1 MVGQRPHPYILR
13 PRPWPSGHAPAGE
26 NRRLFPSVL
35 APGTLRGADRRKP
48 GKAPHSG
55 PLRLTIDLAPPH
67 KKAIPLWQGGAP
79 AWALAAFAGP
89 RVASGTPPEPSPSV
103 CTAVMDSCFLDTQIP
118 FPVYCAHL
126 KQDCYL
132 QRGRIYKGLMR
143 IRRFVPK
150 QSLPF
155 LWKARVSEHDEQLK
169 M

>member
-103 CTAVMDSCFLDTQIP
+103 CTAGRTVVFLTHKYLSQYTAPTSNKIAISNGEGYTRDSCASEGSCPSSHFLSFGKP
-118 FPVYCAHL
+118 AY
-126 KQDCYL
+126 
-132 QRGRIYKGLMR
+132 
-143 IRRFVPK
+143 
-150 QSLPF
+150 QSMT
-155 LWKARVSEHDEQLK
+155 SS
-169 M
+169 